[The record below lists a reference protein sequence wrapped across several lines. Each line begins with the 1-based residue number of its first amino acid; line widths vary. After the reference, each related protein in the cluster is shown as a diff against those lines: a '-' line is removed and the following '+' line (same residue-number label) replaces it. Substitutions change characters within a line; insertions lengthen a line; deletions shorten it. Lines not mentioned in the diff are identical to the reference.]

1 MPTTILISAA
11 IVAACGLGVSL
22 INKWEKRKNQPT
34 ANNDNPIQPK
44 TDMGDFV
51 IQNKKA
57 TFMNIEYPNRVRIF
71 EDCNRLMQSTT
82 NFDTFQRR
90 AAEALD
96 FINWTHEMK
105 DAGMPIQINMNR
117 DEAVADFNRV
127 FNRHSVRIARSIA
140 EAADTPR
147 KAKNAIGKLETI
159 KSALKESE
167 NLHDS
172 DSMLNALIFNLN
184 IDANGK

>member
-1 MPTTILISAA
+1 MLFVSAA

-22 INKWEKRKNQPT
+22 INKWEKRKSQPT
-34 ANNDNPIQPK
+34 ANNDNPIQTK

-51 IQNKKA
+51 IQNKTVA
-57 TFMNIEYPNRVRIF
+57 FMNIEFPNRVRIF

-82 NFDTFQRR
+82 NFDVFLRR
-90 AAEALD
+90 ADAALD
-96 FINWTHEMK
+96 FINWTHKMK

-127 FNRHSVRIARSIA
+127 FNRHSVRIAKAIA

-147 KAKNAIGKLETI
+147 KAKNAIPKLEVI